1 MRKALGRGLDA
12 LLPAQLP
19 ESEGSQSPATQPL
32 KVAISKIRPNHL
44 QPRRY
49 FDPEKLS
56 ELAASIKAHGLAQ
69 PIVVS
74 RDQDGNYELIAGERR
89 LRATELAGLKEVEI
103 VVRQPADER
112 ERLALA
118 LIENLQREDLNAVE
132 IALGYLRLSKEF
144 GITQTQIAEQVGKSK
159 QSISNTIQI
168 LDLPEEM
175 QKAIQFGQ
183 LQEGHGRALLRVQDP
198 TQRQKLF
205 RQAIEAKLSV
215 REIEDKAAELN
226 GDDVTSKPTRRRL
239 AIAKSADTQEL
250 ESLLQRRFGTKVEIR
265 TKRND
270 SGKGAL
276 LIHFYSLE
284 DFERIVQILNK

>member
-19 ESEGSQSPATQPL
+19 ESEAAPPAAAQPL
-32 KVAISKIRPNHL
+32 KVPISKIRPNHL

-69 PIVVS
+69 PIIVS
-74 RDQDGNYELIAGERR
+74 RDENGNYELIAGERR
-89 LRATELAGLKEVEI
+89 LRATELAGLNEVEV

-132 IALGYLRLSKEF
+132 TALGYLRLSKEF

-159 QSISNTIQI
+159 QSISNTLQI

-215 REIEDKAAELN
+215 RDIEDKAAELN
-226 GDDVTSKPTRRRL
+226 GDDVMSRPTRRRL

-250 ESLLQRRFGTKVEIR
+250 ETLLQRRFGTKVEIR

-270 SGKGAL
+270 NGKGAL

-284 DFERIVQILNK
+284 DFERIVQIFNK